1 LSQLELTQLKRLQS
15 RFGFQVHSSYMRTN
29 VLHVSETKGSGM
41 SNDEQ
46 HSLVQVSPRLELST

>member
-1 LSQLELTQLKRLQS
+1 
-15 RFGFQVHSSYMRTN
+15 MRTN
-29 VLHVSETKGSGM
+29 LSHLSETKGSGM